1 MATAIEVHNLER
13 HFGSIRAVDGISF
26 TVEEGE
32 VFGFLGPNG
41 AGKTT
46 TVRLLNGVLAPT
58 AGTARVLGLDPPTQG
73 CELRRHTGVLTETPS
88 LYERLTARDN
98 LGTFGALYG
107 VPEAALPARVE
118 ALLDQ
123 FDLLG
128 RADDKVG
135 GYSKGMKQRLALA
148 RALLHEPPLLFLDE
162 PTAALDPEAA
172 HQVTDLIEQ
181 LSHQGGRTVFLCTHN
196 LDEAERLC
204 DRVAVLNQGRVL
216 AVGSLEELSRT
227 LWKGLWVDF
236 ALEQDLGPA
245 VLDEVR
251 TLPGVRQVEAAAG
264 TLAVQVEAQ
273 GAIPDLVAALAG
285 RGARIVR
292 VNPRRHSLED
302 VYFEIQKQP
311 SGGNDE
317 RA

>member
-1 MATAIEVHNLER
+1 MATAIEVQNLQR

-32 VFGFLGPNG
+32 VLGFLGPNG

-46 TVRLLNGVLAPT
+46 TVRLLNGVLTPT
-58 AGTARVLGLDPPTQG
+58 AGTVRVLG
-73 CELRRHTGVLTETPS
+73 
-88 LYERLTARDN
+88 
-98 LGTFGALYG
+98 
-107 VPEAALPARVE
+107 
-118 ALLDQ
+118 
-123 FDLLG
+123 
-128 RADDKVG
+128 
-135 GYSKGMKQRLALA
+135 
-148 RALLHEPPLLFLDE
+148 
-162 PTAALDPEAA
+162 LDPEAA
-172 HQVTDLIEQ
+172 HQVTQLIER
-181 LSHQGGRTVFLCTHN
+181 LSHRGGRTVFLRTHN
-196 LDEAERLC
+196 LDEAQRLC
-204 DRVAVLNQGRVL
+204 DRVAVLNQGRLL
-216 AVGSLEELSRT
+216 AAGTLEELSRT

-251 TLPGVRQVEAAAG
+251 MLPGVKQVETGAG

-273 GAIPDLVAALAG
+273 GMVPDLVATFVG

-302 VYFEIQKQP
+302 IYFEIQNQP
-311 SGGNDE
+311 QGGNNG